1 MYMKLKNR
9 LNKIL
14 NNRIYREMTGILQDS
29 FGVLLVIYLLLL
41 LVDTIWEKS
50 VSSLLNMNIMMI
62 IVIIF
67 AVIATFTQPEIKEEQ
82 ERKKPGRKSI
92 VSFVLVGI
100 GGAIIIWYKTNEIGW
115 LSCLVSII
123 GGAMITLVSLIVM
136 DGNGLKTIKTR
147 VDKINSGKDES
158 GNNPELA
165 SREKSQFP
173 H

>member
-1 MYMKLKNR
+1 
-9 LNKIL
+9 
-14 NNRIYREMTGILQDS
+14 
-29 FGVLLVIYLLLL
+29 LL
-41 LVDTIWEKS
+41 D
-50 VSSLLNMNIMMI
+50 MNIMLI

>member
-41 LVDTIWEKS
+41 LADTIWEKR
-50 VSSLLNMNIMMI
+50 VSSLLDMNIMLI

-136 DGNGLKTIKTR
+136 EGNGLKTKKTR
-147 VDKINSGKDES
+147 IDKINSGKDES
-158 GNNPELA
+158 GNHPELA

>member
-41 LVDTIWEKS
+41 LADTIWEKS

-67 AVIATFTQPEIKEEQ
+67 AVIVTFTQPEIKEEP
-82 ERKKPGRKSI
+82 EHRKYGKKFTIFSVCIGI
-92 VSFVLVGI
+92 V
-100 GGAIIIWYKTNEIGW
+100 GAIIIWYKTNEIGW

-123 GGAMITLVSLIVM
+123 GGAMITLVSIIVM
-136 DGNGLKTIKTR
+136 DGNGLKTKKTR
-147 VDKINSGKDES
+147 VDKTNNRKDES
-158 GNNPELA
+158 GNHPELA

>member
-41 LVDTIWEKS
+41 LADTIWEKR
-50 VSSLLNMNIMMI
+50 VSSLLDMNIMLI

-123 GGAMITLVSLIVM
+123 GGAMITLVSIIVM
-136 DGNGLKTIKTR
+136 DGNGLKTKKTR
-147 VDKINSGKDES
+147 VDKTNNRKDES
-158 GNNPELA
+158 GNHPELA

>member
-9 LNKIL
+9 LNRIL

-41 LVDTIWEKS
+41 LADTIWEKS

-67 AVIATFTQPEIKEEQ
+67 AVIATFTQRKIHEEQ

-92 VSFVLVGI
+92 VLFVLMGI

-136 DGNGLKTIKTR
+136 EGNGLKIKKTR
-147 VDKINSGKDES
+147 MDKTNNGKDES
-158 GNNPELA
+158 GNHPELA

>member
-1 MYMKLKNR
+1 
-9 LNKIL
+9 
-14 NNRIYREMTGILQDS
+14 MTGILQDS

-41 LVDTIWEKS
+41 LADTIWEKR
-50 VSSLLNMNIMMI
+50 VSSLLDMNIMLI

-92 VSFVLVGI
+92 VLFVLVGI

-123 GGAMITLVSLIVM
+123 GGAMITLVSIIVM
-136 DGNGLKTIKTR
+136 DGNGLKTKKTR
-147 VDKINSGKDES
+147 VDKTNNRKDES
-158 GNNPELA
+158 GNHPELA